1 MINDWV
7 YPLGGL
13 FTVVGGIALFL
24 QMRRASEEQQVV
36 ILEEHTHA
44 DKAALEK
51 SKTDLETRLSTSEEA
66 TQSYKQEAL
75 SLQGKVHHLE
85 KDLAHLQQHLQE
97 REEENSHLR
106 QQAAQFKQSSESLH
120 QQFSQLEVF
129 HEQLKASHQ
138 REIQELQKS
147 KEGLS
152 LRLQQEMSKLADL
165 RSQVL
170 GLEQN
175 QKRQQ
180 QQAIRVQE
188 LEKSQQDWSAEKS
201 ALVAQ
206 SQLQLERVETLERAL
221 EQEQITVKVLNS
233 QIESLQKT
241 IAEWESQYQG
251 AIALTDNLNLQVQTL
266 ETQQGEWQALEGDL
280 RQQLAGLEDLEQQ
293 AKSQGE
299 VLTTQVQTLED
310 QIKTLEASLETDRQG
325 FLQAQAQ
332 WESDRQGFLNAQT
345 QWESDRQ
352 DFLNAQT
359 QWESDRQ
366 SLEMTQKTQESAYQD
381 LKSQFDIL
389 QEQWEALSTDK
400 AGLESQL
407 QAEQF
412 KVADLEQQLTKL
424 QASTVLANEA
434 TVPEKSAQSLETNEV
449 SSVSTESKSPKR
461 SGKKVSKTKALEP
474 HIEPQTLAAEISEG
488 KVEPEAIAVETVET
502 ISLDSSEL
510 PASELSS
517 EVSNETT
524 SIPTTIIETAIDT
537 APSAPEIAA
546 EELPSVTAEMVEIHH
561 DTETT
566 AAEMVHEPALL
577 ADKKF
582 IILGTLSHID
592 RDRAKELIQT
602 AGGTL
607 MSSPSAKTD
616 YALVGK
622 SPGEKL
628 KKVQKLGISQLS
640 ESQFLKLLGI
650 ES

>member
-13 FTVVGGIALFL
+13 FTVVGGIGLFL
-24 QMRRASEEQQVV
+24 QMRRASEEQPVV
-36 ILEEHTHA
+36 ILEEHTDA

-97 REEENSHLR
+97 REDENSHLR

-147 KEGLS
+147 KDVLS

-165 RSQVL
+165 RSQIL

-180 QQAIRVQE
+180 QQAVRVQE
-188 LEKSQQDWSAEKS
+188 LEKSQQDWNTEKL

-206 SQLQLERVETLERAL
+206 GQLQLERVETLEQAL
-221 EQEQITVKVLNS
+221 EQEQNTVKVLHTK
-233 QIESLQKT
+233 IEPLQKT
-241 IAEWESQYQG
+241 IAERESQYQG
-251 AIALTDNLNLQVQTL
+251 AIALTDSLNLQV
-266 ETQQGEWQALEGDL
+266 ETQKGEWQALETDL
-280 RQQLAGLEDLEQQ
+280 RQQLANLEDLEQQ

-299 VLTTQVQTLED
+299 VLTAQIQTLEG
-310 QIKTLEASLETDRQG
+310 QIQTLEESLEKDRQG
-325 FLQAQAQ
+325 FLQAQTQ
-332 WESDRQGFLNAQT
+332 WESDRQGFLQAKA

-352 DFLNAQT
+352 G
-359 QWESDRQ
+359 
-366 SLEMTQKTQESAYQD
+366 LEMVQKNQELAYQS
-381 LKSQFDIL
+381 LKSQFTIL
-389 QEQWEALSTDK
+389 QQQWATLNEEKTQQESELELEQS
-400 AGLESQL
+400 
-407 QAEQF
+407 
-412 KVADLEQQLTKL
+412 KVADLERQLLEL
-424 QASTVLANEA
+424 QVSIILADDDAESEEIQEEEEPSTLPNDELENEPILLAETVTEMETPPVLATEPEIVTEVYSVA
-434 TVPEKSAQSLETNEV
+434 TLETSEPSPETQTATPETVP
-449 SSVSTESKSPKR
+449 
-461 SGKKVSKTKALEP
+461 
-474 HIEPQTLAAEISEG
+474 
-488 KVEPEAIAVETVET
+488 
-502 ISLDSSEL
+502 
-510 PASELSS
+510 
-517 EVSNETT
+517 
-524 SIPTTIIETAIDT
+524 
-537 APSAPEIAA
+537 
-546 EELPSVTAEMVEIHH
+546 
-561 DTETT
+561 TETSET
-566 AAEMVHEPALL
+566 SLVG
-577 ADKKF
+577 KKF
-582 IILGTLSHID
+582 IILGTLNQIN
-592 RDRAKELIQT
+592 RDRAKDLIQT

>member
-13 FTVVGGIALFL
+13 FTVVGGIGLFL
-24 QMRRASEEQQVV
+24 QMRRASEEQPVV
-36 ILEEHTHA
+36 ILEEHTDA

-97 REEENSHLR
+97 REDENSHLR

-188 LEKSQQDWSAEKS
+188 LEKSQQDWNTEKL

-206 SQLQLERVETLERAL
+206 GQLQLERVETLEQAL
-221 EQEQITVKVLNS
+221 EQEQNTVKVLHTK
-233 QIESLQKT
+233 IEPLQKT
-241 IAEWESQYQG
+241 IAERESQYQG
-251 AIALTDNLNLQVQTL
+251 AIALTESLNLQVQTL
-266 ETQQGEWQALEGDL
+266 ETQKGEWQALETDL
-280 RQQLAGLEDLEQQ
+280 RQQLANLEDLEQQ

-299 VLTTQVQTLED
+299 VLTAQVQTLEG
-310 QIKTLEASLETDRQG
+310 QIKTLEASLEKDRQGFLNAQAQWESDRQG

-332 WESDRQGFLNAQT
+332 WESDRQG
-345 QWESDRQ
+345 
-352 DFLNAQT
+352 
-359 QWESDRQ
+359 
-366 SLEMTQKTQESAYQD
+366 LEMVQKNQELAYQS
-381 LKSQFDIL
+381 LKSQFALL
-389 QEQWEALSTDK
+389 QQQYETLNADKTQQEA
-400 AGLESQL
+400 QL
-407 QAEQF
+407 QLEQS
-412 KVADLEQQLTKL
+412 KVADLERQLLEL
-424 QASTVLANEA
+424 QVSIILADDDDESEEIQEEEEPSTLPNNELENEPILLPETVTERETPPVLATEPEIVTEVSPVA
-434 TVPEKSAQSLETNEV
+434 TLETSEPSPETQTATPETVP
-449 SSVSTESKSPKR
+449 
-461 SGKKVSKTKALEP
+461 
-474 HIEPQTLAAEISEG
+474 
-488 KVEPEAIAVETVET
+488 
-502 ISLDSSEL
+502 
-510 PASELSS
+510 
-517 EVSNETT
+517 
-524 SIPTTIIETAIDT
+524 
-537 APSAPEIAA
+537 
-546 EELPSVTAEMVEIHH
+546 
-561 DTETT
+561 TETSET
-566 AAEMVHEPALL
+566 SLVG
-577 ADKKF
+577 KKF
-582 IILGTLSHID
+582 IILGTLNQIN
-592 RDRAKELIQT
+592 RDRAKDLIQT

>member
-13 FTVVGGIALFL
+13 FTVVGGIGLFL
-24 QMRRASEEQQVV
+24 QMRRASEEQPVV
-36 ILEEHTHA
+36 ILEEHTDA

-97 REEENSHLR
+97 REDENSHLR

-188 LEKSQQDWSAEKS
+188 LEKSQQDWNTEKL

-206 SQLQLERVETLERAL
+206 GQLQLERVETLEQAL
-221 EQEQITVKVLNS
+221 EQEQNTVKVLHTK
-233 QIESLQKT
+233 IEPLQKT
-241 IAEWESQYQG
+241 IAERESQYQG
-251 AIALTDNLNLQVQTL
+251 AIALTESLNLQVQTL
-266 ETQQGEWQALEGDL
+266 ESQKGEWQALETDL
-280 RQQLAGLEDLEQQ
+280 RQQLANLKDLEQQ
-293 AKSQGE
+293 AKSHGE
-299 VLTTQVQTLED
+299 VLTAQVQTLEG
-310 QIKTLEASLETDRQG
+310 QIKTLEASLEEDRQG
-325 FLQAQAQ
+325 FLNAQAQ
-332 WESDRQGFLNAQT
+332 WESDRQGFLQAQT

-352 DFLNAQT
+352 G
-359 QWESDRQ
+359 
-366 SLEMTQKTQESAYQD
+366 LEMVQKNHESAYQS
-381 LKSQFDIL
+381 LKSQFAIL
-389 QEQWEALSTDK
+389 QQQWTTLNAEKTQQESELELEQS
-400 AGLESQL
+400 
-407 QAEQF
+407 
-412 KVADLEQQLTKL
+412 KVADLERQLLEL
-424 QASTVLANEA
+424 QVSIILADDDDESEEIQEEESSILPSDALKNEPILLAETVTERETPVASDPVATDSEIVTEVSPVATIENSEYSPETQNA
-434 TVPEKSAQSLETNEV
+434 TPPETVP
-449 SSVSTESKSPKR
+449 
-461 SGKKVSKTKALEP
+461 
-474 HIEPQTLAAEISEG
+474 
-488 KVEPEAIAVETVET
+488 
-502 ISLDSSEL
+502 
-510 PASELSS
+510 
-517 EVSNETT
+517 
-524 SIPTTIIETAIDT
+524 
-537 APSAPEIAA
+537 
-546 EELPSVTAEMVEIHH
+546 
-561 DTETT
+561 TETSL
-566 AAEMVHEPALL
+566 VG
-577 ADKKF
+577 KKF
-582 IILGTLSHID
+582 IVLGTLNQIN
-592 RDRAKELIQT
+592 RDRAKDLIQA

>member
-13 FTVVGGIALFL
+13 FTVVGGIGLFL
-24 QMRRASEEQQVV
+24 QMRRASEEQPVV
-36 ILEEHTHA
+36 ILEEHTDA
-44 DKAALEK
+44 DKTALEQ

-75 SLQGKVHHLE
+75 SWQGKVHHLE

-97 REEENSHLR
+97 REDENSHLR

-188 LEKSQQDWSAEKS
+188 LEKSQQDWSAEKL

-206 SQLQLERVETLERAL
+206 GQLQLERVETLERAL
-221 EQEQITVKVLNS
+221 EQEQNTVKVLNTK
-233 QIESLQKT
+233 IEPLQKM
-241 IAEWESQYQG
+241 IAERESQYQA
-251 AIALTDNLNLQVQTL
+251 AIALTDTLNLQVQTM
-266 ETQQGEWQALEGDL
+266 ETQKGEWQVLETDL
-280 RQQLAGLEDLEQQ
+280 RQQLANLEDLEQQ

-299 VLTTQVQTLED
+299 VLTAQVQTLEG
-310 QIKTLEASLETDRQG
+310 QIKTLEASLEEDRQG
-325 FLQAQAQ
+325 FLNAQAQ
-332 WESDRQGFLNAQT
+332 WESDRQGFLQAQT

-352 DFLNAQT
+352 G
-359 QWESDRQ
+359 
-366 SLEMTQKTQESAYQD
+366 LEMVQKNQELAYQS
-381 LKSQFDIL
+381 LKSQFALL
-389 QEQWEALSTDK
+389 QQQYETLNADKTQQEAQLELEQS
-400 AGLESQL
+400 
-407 QAEQF
+407 
-412 KVADLEQQLTKL
+412 KVADLERQLLEL
-424 QASTVLANEA
+424 QVSIILADDDDESEEIQEEEEPSTLPNNELENEPILLPETVTERETPPVLATEHEIVTEVYSVA
-434 TVPEKSAQSLETNEV
+434 TLETSEPSPETQTATPETVP
-449 SSVSTESKSPKR
+449 
-461 SGKKVSKTKALEP
+461 
-474 HIEPQTLAAEISEG
+474 
-488 KVEPEAIAVETVET
+488 
-502 ISLDSSEL
+502 
-510 PASELSS
+510 
-517 EVSNETT
+517 
-524 SIPTTIIETAIDT
+524 
-537 APSAPEIAA
+537 
-546 EELPSVTAEMVEIHH
+546 
-561 DTETT
+561 TETS
-566 AAEMVHEPALL
+566 LIG
-577 ADKKF
+577 KKF
-582 IILGTLSHID
+582 IILGTLNQIN
-592 RDRAKELIQT
+592 RDRAKDLIQT

-607 MSSPSAKTD
+607 MSSPSTKTD

>member
-13 FTVVGGIALFL
+13 FTVVGGIGLFL
-24 QMRRASEEQQVV
+24 QMRRASEEQPVV
-36 ILEEHTHA
+36 ILEEHTDA

-97 REEENSHLR
+97 REDENSHLR

-147 KEGLS
+147 KDVLS

-165 RSQVL
+165 RSQIL

-180 QQAIRVQE
+180 QQAVRVQE
-188 LEKSQQDWSAEKS
+188 LEKSQQDWNTEKL

-206 SQLQLERVETLERAL
+206 GQLQLERVETLEQAL
-221 EQEQITVKVLNS
+221 EQEQNTVKVLHTK
-233 QIESLQKT
+233 IEPLQKT
-241 IAEWESQYQG
+241 IAERESQYQG
-251 AIALTDNLNLQVQTL
+251 AIALTESLNLQVQTL
-266 ETQQGEWQALEGDL
+266 ESQKGEWQALETDL
-280 RQQLAGLEDLEQQ
+280 RQQLANLKDLEQQ
-293 AKSQGE
+293 AKSHGE
-299 VLTTQVQTLED
+299 VLTAQVQTLEG
-310 QIKTLEASLETDRQG
+310 QIKTLEASLEKDRQG
-325 FLQAQAQ
+325 FLNAQAQ
-332 WESDRQGFLNAQT
+332 WESDRQGFLQAQT

-352 DFLNAQT
+352 G
-359 QWESDRQ
+359 
-366 SLEMTQKTQESAYQD
+366 LEMVQKNQELAYQS
-381 LKSQFDIL
+381 LKSQFALL
-389 QEQWEALSTDK
+389 QQQYETLNADKTQQEA
-400 AGLESQL
+400 QL
-407 QAEQF
+407 QLEQS
-412 KVADLEQQLTKL
+412 KVADLERQLLEL
-424 QASTVLANEA
+424 QVSIILADDDDESEEIQEEEEPSTLPNNELENEPILLPETVTERETPPVLATEPEIVTEVSPVA
-434 TVPEKSAQSLETNEV
+434 TLETSEP
-449 SSVSTESKSPKR
+449 SPE
-461 SGKKVSKTKALEP
+461 T
-474 HIEPQTLAAEISEG
+474 QTAT
-488 KVEPEAIAVETVET
+488 PETVT
-502 ISLDSSEL
+502 
-510 PASELSS
+510 
-517 EVSNETT
+517 
-524 SIPTTIIETAIDT
+524 
-537 APSAPEIAA
+537 
-546 EELPSVTAEMVEIHH
+546 
-561 DTETT
+561 TETSET
-566 AAEMVHEPALL
+566 SLVG
-577 ADKKF
+577 KKF
-582 IILGTLSHID
+582 IILGTLNQIN
-592 RDRAKELIQT
+592 RDRAKDLIQT

>member
-1 MINDWV
+1 
-7 YPLGGL
+7 
-13 FTVVGGIALFL
+13 
-24 QMRRASEEQQVV
+24 
-36 ILEEHTHA
+36 
-44 DKAALEK
+44 
-51 SKTDLETRLSTSEEA
+51 
-66 TQSYKQEAL
+66 L

-97 REEENSHLR
+97 REDENSHLR

-188 LEKSQQDWSAEKS
+188 LEKSQQDWNTEKL

-206 SQLQLERVETLERAL
+206 GQLQLERVETLEQAL
-221 EQEQITVKVLNS
+221 EQEQNTVKVLHTK
-233 QIESLQKT
+233 IEPLQKT
-241 IAEWESQYQG
+241 IAERESQYQA
-251 AIALTDNLNLQVQTL
+251 AIALTESLNLQVQTL
-266 ETQQGEWQALEGDL
+266 ESQKGEWQALETDL
-280 RQQLAGLEDLEQQ
+280 RQQLANLEDLEQQ

-299 VLTTQVQTLED
+299 VLTAQIQTLEG
-310 QIKTLEASLETDRQG
+310 QIQTLEESLEKDRQGFLQAQTQWESDRQG

-332 WESDRQGFLNAQT
+332 WESDRQG
-345 QWESDRQ
+345 
-352 DFLNAQT
+352 
-359 QWESDRQ
+359 
-366 SLEMTQKTQESAYQD
+366 LEMVQKNHESAYQS
-381 LKSQFDIL
+381 LKSQFAIL
-389 QEQWEALSTDK
+389 QQQWTTLNAEKTQQESELELEQS
-400 AGLESQL
+400 
-407 QAEQF
+407 
-412 KVADLEQQLTKL
+412 KVADLERQLLEL
-424 QASTVLANEA
+424 QVSIILADDDDESEEIQEEESSILPSDALKNEPILLAETVTERETPVASDPVATDSEIVTEVSPVATIENSEHSPETQNA
-434 TVPEKSAQSLETNEV
+434 TPPETVP
-449 SSVSTESKSPKR
+449 
-461 SGKKVSKTKALEP
+461 
-474 HIEPQTLAAEISEG
+474 
-488 KVEPEAIAVETVET
+488 
-502 ISLDSSEL
+502 
-510 PASELSS
+510 
-517 EVSNETT
+517 
-524 SIPTTIIETAIDT
+524 
-537 APSAPEIAA
+537 
-546 EELPSVTAEMVEIHH
+546 
-561 DTETT
+561 TETSL
-566 AAEMVHEPALL
+566 VG
-577 ADKKF
+577 KKF
-582 IILGTLSHID
+582 IVLGTLNQIN
-592 RDRAKELIQT
+592 RDRAKDLIQA

>member
-13 FTVVGGIALFL
+13 FTVVGGIGLFL
-24 QMRRASEEQQVV
+24 QMRRASEEQPVV
-36 ILEEHTHA
+36 ILEEHTDA

-97 REEENSHLR
+97 REDENSHLR

-165 RSQVL
+165 RSQIL

-180 QQAIRVQE
+180 QQAVRVQE
-188 LEKSQQDWSAEKS
+188 LEKSQQDWNTEKL

-206 SQLQLERVETLERAL
+206 GQLQLERVETLEQAL
-221 EQEQITVKVLNS
+221 EQEQNTVKVLHTK
-233 QIESLQKT
+233 IEPLQKT
-241 IAEWESQYQG
+241 IAERESQYQG
-251 AIALTDNLNLQVQTL
+251 AIALTESLNLQVQTL
-266 ETQQGEWQALEGDL
+266 ETQKGEWQALETDL
-280 RQQLAGLEDLEQQ
+280 RQQLANLENLEQQ

-299 VLTTQVQTLED
+299 VLTAQIQTLEG
-310 QIKTLEASLETDRQG
+310 QIQTLEESLEK
-325 FLQAQAQ
+325 
-332 WESDRQGFLNAQT
+332 DRQGFLNAQT

-352 DFLNAQT
+352 G
-359 QWESDRQ
+359 
-366 SLEMTQKTQESAYQD
+366 LEMVQKNQELAYQS
-381 LKSQFDIL
+381 LKSQFALL
-389 QEQWEALSTDK
+389 QQQYETLNADKTQQEA
-400 AGLESQL
+400 QL
-407 QAEQF
+407 QLEQS
-412 KVADLEQQLTKL
+412 KVADLERQLLEL
-424 QASTVLANEA
+424 QVSIILADDDDESEEIQEEEEPSTLPNNELENEPILLAETVTERETPADTVPAA
-434 TVPEKSAQSLETNEV
+434 TVPDIVTEVSPVATLETSEH
-449 SSVSTESKSPKR
+449 SPE
-461 SGKKVSKTKALEP
+461 T
-474 HIEPQTLAAEISEG
+474 QTAT
-488 KVEPEAIAVETVET
+488 PETVT
-502 ISLDSSEL
+502 
-510 PASELSS
+510 
-517 EVSNETT
+517 
-524 SIPTTIIETAIDT
+524 
-537 APSAPEIAA
+537 
-546 EELPSVTAEMVEIHH
+546 
-561 DTETT
+561 TETSET
-566 AAEMVHEPALL
+566 SLVG
-577 ADKKF
+577 KKF
-582 IILGTLSHID
+582 IILGTLNQIN
-592 RDRAKELIQT
+592 RDRAKDLIQT

>member
-13 FTVVGGIALFL
+13 FTVVGGIGLFL
-24 QMRRASEEQQVV
+24 QMRRASEEQPVV
-36 ILEEHTHA
+36 ILEEHTDA

-85 KDLAHLQQHLQE
+85 KDLAHFQKRLQE
-97 REEENSHLR
+97 REDENSHLR

-147 KEGLS
+147 KDVLS

-165 RSQVL
+165 RSQIL

-180 QQAIRVQE
+180 QQAVRVQE

-201 ALVAQ
+201 TLMAEG
-206 SQLQLERVETLERAL
+206 QLQLKQVETLERAL
-221 EQEQITVKVLNS
+221 EQEQNAVKVLHTK
-233 QIESLQKT
+233 IEPLQKT
-241 IAEWESQYQG
+241 IAERESQYQG
-251 AIALTDNLNLQVQTL
+251 AIALTDSLNLQVQTL
-266 ETQQGEWQALEGDL
+266 ETQKGEWQALETDL
-280 RQQLAGLEDLEQQ
+280 RQQLANLENLEQQ
-293 AKSQGE
+293 AKSQVE
-299 VLTTQVQTLED
+299 VLTAQVQTLEG
-310 QIKTLEASLETDRQG
+310 QIKTLEASLEKDRQG
-325 FLQAQAQ
+325 FLNAQAQ
-332 WESDRQGFLNAQT
+332 WESDRQGFLQAQT

-352 DFLNAQT
+352 G
-359 QWESDRQ
+359 
-366 SLEMTQKTQESAYQD
+366 LEMVQKNHESAYQS
-381 LKSQFDIL
+381 LKSQFAIL
-389 QEQWEALSTDK
+389 QQQWTTLNAEKTQQESELELEQS
-400 AGLESQL
+400 
-407 QAEQF
+407 
-412 KVADLEQQLTKL
+412 KVADLERQLLEL
-424 QASTVLANEA
+424 QVSIILADDDDESEEIQEEESSILPSDALKNEPILLAETVTERETPVASDPVA
-434 TVPEKSAQSLETNEV
+434 TDSEIVTEVSPVATLETSE
-449 SSVSTESKSPKR
+449 
-461 SGKKVSKTKALEP
+461 
-474 HIEPQTLAAEISEG
+474 HIPETQTA
-488 KVEPEAIAVETVET
+488 T
-502 ISLDSSEL
+502 
-510 PASELSS
+510 
-517 EVSNETT
+517 
-524 SIPTTIIETAIDT
+524 
-537 APSAPEIAA
+537 PEIV
-546 EELPSVTAEMVEIHH
+546 P
-561 DTETT
+561 TETSET
-566 AAEMVHEPALL
+566 SLIG
-577 ADKKF
+577 KKF
-582 IILGTLSHID
+582 IILGTLNQIN
-592 RDRAKELIQT
+592 RDRAKDLIQT

>member
-13 FTVVGGIALFL
+13 FTVVGGIGLFL
-24 QMRRASEEQQVV
+24 QMRRASEEQPVV
-36 ILEEHTHA
+36 ILEEHTDA

-97 REEENSHLR
+97 REDENSHLR

-165 RSQVL
+165 RSQIL

-180 QQAIRVQE
+180 QQAVRVQE
-188 LEKSQQDWSAEKS
+188 LEKSQQDWNTEKL

-206 SQLQLERVETLERAL
+206 GQLQLERVETLEQAL
-221 EQEQITVKVLNS
+221 EQEQNTVKVLHTK
-233 QIESLQKT
+233 IEPLQKT
-241 IAEWESQYQG
+241 IAERESQYRA
-251 AIALTDNLNLQVQTL
+251 AIALTDSLNLQVQTL
-266 ETQQGEWQALEGDL
+266 ETQKGEWQALETDL
-280 RQQLAGLEDLEQQ
+280 RQQLANLENLEQQ

-299 VLTTQVQTLED
+299 VLTAQLQTLEG
-310 QIKTLEASLETDRQG
+310 QIKTLEESLEK
-325 FLQAQAQ
+325 
-332 WESDRQGFLNAQT
+332 DRQGFLNAQT

-352 DFLNAQT
+352 G
-359 QWESDRQ
+359 
-366 SLEMTQKTQESAYQD
+366 LEMVQKNQELAYQS
-381 LKSQFDIL
+381 LKSQFALL
-389 QEQWEALSTDK
+389 QQQYETLNADK
-400 AGLESQL
+400 TQQESQL
-407 QAEQF
+407 QLEQS
-412 KVADLEQQLTKL
+412 KVADLERQLIEL
-424 QASTVLANEA
+424 QVSIILADDDDESEEIQEEEEPSTLPNDELENEPILLAETVTEMETPADTVPAA
-434 TVPEKSAQSLETNEV
+434 TVPDIVTEVSPVATLETSEH
-449 SSVSTESKSPKR
+449 SPE
-461 SGKKVSKTKALEP
+461 T
-474 HIEPQTLAAEISEG
+474 QTA
-488 KVEPEAIAVETVET
+488 T
-502 ISLDSSEL
+502 
-510 PASELSS
+510 
-517 EVSNETT
+517 
-524 SIPTTIIETAIDT
+524 
-537 APSAPEIAA
+537 PEIV
-546 EELPSVTAEMVEIHH
+546 P
-561 DTETT
+561 TETFET
-566 AAEMVHEPALL
+566 SLVG
-577 ADKKF
+577 KKF
-582 IILGTLSHID
+582 IILGTLNQIN
-592 RDRAKELIQT
+592 RDRAKDLIQT

>member
-13 FTVVGGIALFL
+13 FTVVGGIGLFL
-24 QMRRASEEQQVV
+24 QMRRASEEQPVV
-36 ILEEHTHA
+36 ILEEHTDA

-97 REEENSHLR
+97 REDENSHLR

-188 LEKSQQDWSAEKS
+188 LEKSQQDWNTEKL

-206 SQLQLERVETLERAL
+206 GQLQLERVETLEQAL
-221 EQEQITVKVLNS
+221 EQEQNTVKVLHTK
-233 QIESLQKT
+233 IEPLQKT
-241 IAEWESQYQG
+241 IAERESQYQG
-251 AIALTDNLNLQVQTL
+251 AIALTDSLNLQVQTL
-266 ETQQGEWQALEGDL
+266 ETQKGEWQALETDL
-280 RQQLAGLEDLEQQ
+280 RQQLANLENLEQQ

-299 VLTTQVQTLED
+299 VLTAQIQTLEG
-310 QIKTLEASLETDRQG
+310 QIQTLEESLEK
-325 FLQAQAQ
+325 
-332 WESDRQGFLNAQT
+332 DRQGFLNAQT

-352 DFLNAQT
+352 G
-359 QWESDRQ
+359 
-366 SLEMTQKTQESAYQD
+366 LEMVQKNQELAYQS
-381 LKSQFDIL
+381 LKSQFALL
-389 QEQWEALSTDK
+389 QQQYETLNADKTQQEA
-400 AGLESQL
+400 QL
-407 QAEQF
+407 QLEQS
-412 KVADLEQQLTKL
+412 KVADLERQLLEL
-424 QASTVLANEA
+424 QVSIILADDDDESEEIQEEEEPSTLPNNELENEPILLAETVTERETPADTVPAA
-434 TVPEKSAQSLETNEV
+434 TVPDIVTEVSPVATLETSEP
-449 SSVSTESKSPKR
+449 SPE
-461 SGKKVSKTKALEP
+461 T
-474 HIEPQTLAAEISEG
+474 QTAT
-488 KVEPEAIAVETVET
+488 PETVT
-502 ISLDSSEL
+502 
-510 PASELSS
+510 
-517 EVSNETT
+517 
-524 SIPTTIIETAIDT
+524 
-537 APSAPEIAA
+537 
-546 EELPSVTAEMVEIHH
+546 
-561 DTETT
+561 TETSET
-566 AAEMVHEPALL
+566 SLVG
-577 ADKKF
+577 KKF
-582 IILGTLSHID
+582 IILGTLNQIN
-592 RDRAKELIQT
+592 RDRAKDLIQT

-607 MSSPSAKTD
+607 SSSPNAKTD

>member
-13 FTVVGGIALFL
+13 FTVVGGIGLFL
-24 QMRRASEEQQVV
+24 QMRRASEEQPVV
-36 ILEEHTHA
+36 ILEEHTDA

-85 KDLAHLQQHLQE
+85 KDLAHFQKRLQE
-97 REEENSHLR
+97 REDENSHLR

-147 KEGLS
+147 KDVLS

-165 RSQVL
+165 RSQIL

-180 QQAIRVQE
+180 QQAVRVQE

-201 ALVAQ
+201 TLMAEG
-206 SQLQLERVETLERAL
+206 QLQLKQVETLERAL
-221 EQEQITVKVLNS
+221 EQEQNAVKVLHTK
-233 QIESLQKT
+233 IEPLQKT
-241 IAEWESQYQG
+241 IAERESQYQA
-251 AIALTDNLNLQVQTL
+251 AIALTESLNLQVQTM
-266 ETQQGEWQALEGDL
+266 ETQKGEWQPLEVDL
-280 RQQLAGLEDLEQQ
+280 RQQLANLEDLEQQ

-299 VLTTQVQTLED
+299 VLTAQVQTLEG
-310 QIKTLEASLETDRQG
+310 QIQTLEESLEKDRQG

-332 WESDRQGFLNAQT
+332 WESDRQGFLNAQA

-352 DFLNAQT
+352 GFLQAQA

-366 SLEMTQKTQESAYQD
+366 GLEMVQKNQELAYQS
-381 LKSQFDIL
+381 LKSQFALL
-389 QEQWEALSTDK
+389 QQQWATLNEEKTQQESELELEQS
-400 AGLESQL
+400 
-407 QAEQF
+407 
-412 KVADLEQQLTKL
+412 KVADLERQLLEL
-424 QASTVLANEA
+424 QVSIILADDDDESEEIQEEEEPSTLPNDELENEPILLAETVTERETPVA
-434 TVPEKSAQSLETNEV
+434 TDSVATDSEIVTEVSPVATLETSEPSPETQTATPPETVP
-449 SSVSTESKSPKR
+449 
-461 SGKKVSKTKALEP
+461 
-474 HIEPQTLAAEISEG
+474 
-488 KVEPEAIAVETVET
+488 
-502 ISLDSSEL
+502 
-510 PASELSS
+510 
-517 EVSNETT
+517 
-524 SIPTTIIETAIDT
+524 
-537 APSAPEIAA
+537 
-546 EELPSVTAEMVEIHH
+546 
-561 DTETT
+561 TETS
-566 AAEMVHEPALL
+566 LIG
-577 ADKKF
+577 KKF
-582 IILGTLSHID
+582 IILGTLNQIN
-592 RDRAKELIQT
+592 RDRAKDLIQT

>member
-13 FTVVGGIALFL
+13 FTVVGGIGLFL
-24 QMRRASEEQQVV
+24 QMRRASEEQPVV
-36 ILEEHTHA
+36 ILEEHTDA

-97 REEENSHLR
+97 REDENSHLR

-147 KEGLS
+147 KDVLS

-165 RSQVL
+165 RSQIL

-180 QQAIRVQE
+180 QQAVRVQE
-188 LEKSQQDWSAEKS
+188 LEKSQQDWNTEKL

-206 SQLQLERVETLERAL
+206 GQLQLERVETLEQAL
-221 EQEQITVKVLNS
+221 EQEQNTVKVLHTK
-233 QIESLQKT
+233 IEPLQKT
-241 IAEWESQYQG
+241 IAERESQYQG
-251 AIALTDNLNLQVQTL
+251 AIALTESLNLQVQTL
-266 ETQQGEWQALEGDL
+266 ESQKGEWQALETDL
-280 RQQLAGLEDLEQQ
+280 RQQLANLKDLEQQ
-293 AKSQGE
+293 AKSHGE
-299 VLTTQVQTLED
+299 VLTAQVQTLEG
-310 QIKTLEASLETDRQG
+310 QIKTLEASLEKDRQGFLNAQAQWESDRQG

-332 WESDRQGFLNAQT
+332 WESDRQG
-345 QWESDRQ
+345 
-352 DFLNAQT
+352 
-359 QWESDRQ
+359 
-366 SLEMTQKTQESAYQD
+366 LEMVQKNQELAYQS
-381 LKSQFDIL
+381 LKSQFALL
-389 QEQWEALSTDK
+389 QQQYETLNADKTQQEA
-400 AGLESQL
+400 QL
-407 QAEQF
+407 QLEQS
-412 KVADLEQQLTKL
+412 KVADLERQLLEL
-424 QASTVLANEA
+424 QVSIILADDDDESEEIQEEEEPSTLPNNELENEPILLPETVTERETPPVLATEPEIVTEVSPVA
-434 TVPEKSAQSLETNEV
+434 TLETSEP
-449 SSVSTESKSPKR
+449 SPE
-461 SGKKVSKTKALEP
+461 T
-474 HIEPQTLAAEISEG
+474 QTAT
-488 KVEPEAIAVETVET
+488 PETVT
-502 ISLDSSEL
+502 
-510 PASELSS
+510 
-517 EVSNETT
+517 
-524 SIPTTIIETAIDT
+524 
-537 APSAPEIAA
+537 
-546 EELPSVTAEMVEIHH
+546 
-561 DTETT
+561 TETSET
-566 AAEMVHEPALL
+566 SLVG
-577 ADKKF
+577 KKF
-582 IILGTLSHID
+582 IILGTLNQIN
-592 RDRAKELIQT
+592 RDRAKDLIQT

>member
-13 FTVVGGIALFL
+13 FTVVGGIGLFL
-24 QMRRASEEQQVV
+24 QMRRASEEQPVV
-36 ILEEHTHA
+36 ILEEHTDA

-97 REEENSHLR
+97 REDENSHLR

-147 KEGLS
+147 KDVLS

-165 RSQVL
+165 RSQIL

-180 QQAIRVQE
+180 QQAVRVQE
-188 LEKSQQDWSAEKS
+188 LEKSQQDWNTEKL

-206 SQLQLERVETLERAL
+206 GQLQLERVETLEQAL
-221 EQEQITVKVLNS
+221 EQEQNTVKVLHTK
-233 QIESLQKT
+233 IEPLQKT
-241 IAEWESQYQG
+241 IAERESQYQG
-251 AIALTDNLNLQVQTL
+251 AIALTDSLNLQV
-266 ETQQGEWQALEGDL
+266 ETQKGEWQALETDL
-280 RQQLAGLEDLEQQ
+280 RQQLANLEDLEQQ

-299 VLTTQVQTLED
+299 VLTAQIQTLEG
-310 QIKTLEASLETDRQG
+310 QIQTLEESLEKDRQG
-325 FLQAQAQ
+325 FLQAQTQ
-332 WESDRQGFLNAQT
+332 WESDRQGFLQAKA

-352 DFLNAQT
+352 G
-359 QWESDRQ
+359 
-366 SLEMTQKTQESAYQD
+366 LEMVQKNQELAYQS
-381 LKSQFDIL
+381 LKSQFTIL
-389 QEQWEALSTDK
+389 QQQWATLNEEKTQQESELELEQS
-400 AGLESQL
+400 
-407 QAEQF
+407 
-412 KVADLEQQLTKL
+412 KVADLERQLLEL
-424 QASTVLANEA
+424 QVSIILADDDAESEEIQEEEEPSTLPNDELENEPILLAETVTEMETPPVLATEPEIVTEVYSVA
-434 TVPEKSAQSLETNEV
+434 TLETSEPSPETQTATPETVP
-449 SSVSTESKSPKR
+449 
-461 SGKKVSKTKALEP
+461 
-474 HIEPQTLAAEISEG
+474 
-488 KVEPEAIAVETVET
+488 
-502 ISLDSSEL
+502 
-510 PASELSS
+510 
-517 EVSNETT
+517 
-524 SIPTTIIETAIDT
+524 
-537 APSAPEIAA
+537 
-546 EELPSVTAEMVEIHH
+546 
-561 DTETT
+561 TETSET
-566 AAEMVHEPALL
+566 SLVG
-577 ADKKF
+577 KKF
-582 IILGTLSHID
+582 IILGTLNQIN
-592 RDRAKELIQT
+592 RDRAKDLIHT

>member
-13 FTVVGGIALFL
+13 FTVVGGIGLFL
-24 QMRRASEEQQVV
+24 QMRRASEEQPVV
-36 ILEEHTHA
+36 ILEEHTDA

-97 REEENSHLR
+97 REDENSHLR

-147 KEGLS
+147 KDVLS

-165 RSQVL
+165 RSQIL

-180 QQAIRVQE
+180 QQAVRVQE
-188 LEKSQQDWSAEKS
+188 LEKSQQDWNTEKL

-206 SQLQLERVETLERAL
+206 GQLQLERVETLEQAL
-221 EQEQITVKVLNS
+221 EQEQNTVKVLHTK
-233 QIESLQKT
+233 IEPLQKT
-241 IAEWESQYQG
+241 IAERESQYQG
-251 AIALTDNLNLQVQTL
+251 AIALTESLNLQVQTL
-266 ETQQGEWQALEGDL
+266 ETQKGEWQALETDL
-280 RQQLAGLEDLEQQ
+280 RQQLANLENLEQQ

-299 VLTTQVQTLED
+299 VLTAQIQTLEG
-310 QIKTLEASLETDRQG
+310 QIQTLEESLEK
-325 FLQAQAQ
+325 
-332 WESDRQGFLNAQT
+332 DRQGFLNAQT

-352 DFLNAQT
+352 G
-359 QWESDRQ
+359 
-366 SLEMTQKTQESAYQD
+366 LEMVQKNQELAYQS
-381 LKSQFDIL
+381 LKSQFALL
-389 QEQWEALSTDK
+389 QQQYETLNADKTQQEA
-400 AGLESQL
+400 QL
-407 QAEQF
+407 QLEQS
-412 KVADLEQQLTKL
+412 KVADLERQLLEL
-424 QASTVLANEA
+424 QVSIILADDDDESEEIQEEEEPSTLPNNELENEPILLAETVTERETPADTVPAA
-434 TVPEKSAQSLETNEV
+434 TVPDIVTEVSPVATLETSEH
-449 SSVSTESKSPKR
+449 SPE
-461 SGKKVSKTKALEP
+461 T
-474 HIEPQTLAAEISEG
+474 QTAT
-488 KVEPEAIAVETVET
+488 PETVT
-502 ISLDSSEL
+502 
-510 PASELSS
+510 
-517 EVSNETT
+517 
-524 SIPTTIIETAIDT
+524 
-537 APSAPEIAA
+537 
-546 EELPSVTAEMVEIHH
+546 
-561 DTETT
+561 TETSET
-566 AAEMVHEPALL
+566 SLVG
-577 ADKKF
+577 KKF
-582 IILGTLSHID
+582 IILGTLNQIN
-592 RDRAKELIQT
+592 RDRAKDLIQT

>member
-13 FTVVGGIALFL
+13 FTVVGGIGLFL
-24 QMRRASEEQQVV
+24 QMRRASEEQPVV
-36 ILEEHTHA
+36 ILEEHTDA
-44 DKAALEK
+44 DKTALEK

-97 REEENSHLR
+97 REDENSHLR

-165 RSQVL
+165 RSQIL

-180 QQAIRVQE
+180 QQAVRVQE

-201 ALVAQ
+201 TLMAEG
-206 SQLQLERVETLERAL
+206 QLQLKQVETLERAL
-221 EQEQITVKVLNS
+221 EQEQNAVKVLHTK
-233 QIESLQKT
+233 IEPLQKT
-241 IAEWESQYQG
+241 IAERESQYRA
-251 AIALTDNLNLQVQTL
+251 AIALTESLNLQVQTL
-266 ETQQGEWQALEGDL
+266 ETQKGEWQVLETDL
-280 RQQLAGLEDLEQQ
+280 RQQLANLEDLEQQ

-299 VLTTQVQTLED
+299 VLTAQVQTLEG
-310 QIKTLEASLETDRQG
+310 QIQTLEESLEKDRQGLLQAQTQWENDRQG
-325 FLQAQAQ
+325 FLQ
-332 WESDRQGFLNAQT
+332 AQT

-352 DFLNAQT
+352 G
-359 QWESDRQ
+359 
-366 SLEMTQKTQESAYQD
+366 LERVQKNQESAYQS
-381 LKSQFDIL
+381 LKSQFALL
-389 QEQWEALSTDK
+389 QQQCETLNADK
-400 AGLESQL
+400 TQQESQL
-407 QAEQF
+407 QLEQS
-412 KVADLEQQLTKL
+412 KVAELERQLLELRVSIILADDDGESEEIYEEEKPSELPSGELKNEPILLSETV
-424 QASTVLANEA
+424 TEMETPPVLATE
-434 TVPEKSAQSLETNEV
+434 PEIVTEV
-449 SSVSTESKSPKR
+449 SSLATLETPEHSPENA
-461 SGKKVSKTKALEP
+461 TP
-474 HIEPQTLAAEISEG
+474 
-488 KVEPEAIAVETVET
+488 ETVPTATSET
-502 ISLDSSEL
+502 SETSL
-510 PASELSS
+510 
-517 EVSNETT
+517 VG
-524 SIPTTIIETAIDT
+524 
-537 APSAPEIAA
+537 
-546 EELPSVTAEMVEIHH
+546 
-561 DTETT
+561 
-566 AAEMVHEPALL
+566 
-577 ADKKF
+577 KKF
-582 IILGTLSHID
+582 IILGTLNQIN
-592 RDRAKELIQT
+592 RDRAKDLIHT

-607 MSSPSAKTD
+607 ISSPSAKTD

>member
-13 FTVVGGIALFL
+13 FTVVGGIGLFL
-24 QMRRASEEQQVV
+24 QMRRASEEQPVV
-36 ILEEHTHA
+36 ILEEHTDA

-97 REEENSHLR
+97 REDENSHLR

-165 RSQVL
+165 RSQIL

-180 QQAIRVQE
+180 QQAVRVQE
-188 LEKSQQDWSAEKS
+188 LEKSQQDWNTEKL

-206 SQLQLERVETLERAL
+206 GQLQLERVETLEQAL
-221 EQEQITVKVLNS
+221 EQEQNTVKVLHTK
-233 QIESLQKT
+233 IEPLQKT
-241 IAEWESQYQG
+241 IAERESQYQA
-251 AIALTDNLNLQVQTL
+251 AIALTESLNLQVQTM
-266 ETQQGEWQALEGDL
+266 ETQQGEWQALETDL
-280 RQQLAGLEDLEQQ
+280 RQQLANLEALEQQ
-293 AKSQGE
+293 AKSQRE
-299 VLTTQVQTLED
+299 DLTAQVQTLEG
-310 QIKTLEASLETDRQG
+310 QIKTLEESLEKDRQG
-325 FLQAQAQ
+325 FLNAQAQ
-332 WESDRQGFLNAQT
+332 WESDRQG
-345 QWESDRQ
+345 
-352 DFLNAQT
+352 
-359 QWESDRQ
+359 
-366 SLEMTQKTQESAYQD
+366 LEMVQKNHELAYQA
-381 LKSQFDIL
+381 LKSQFAIL
-389 QEQWEALSTDK
+389 QQQWATLNEEKTQQESE
-400 AGLESQL
+400 LELERS
-407 QAEQF
+407 
-412 KVADLEQQLTKL
+412 KVADLERQLLEL
-424 QASTVLANEA
+424 QVSIILADDDDESEEIHEEEEPSTLPNDELENEPILPAETVTERETPAATDAANDPVA
-434 TVPEKSAQSLETNEV
+434 TDPEIVTEVSPLVTLETSEH
-449 SSVSTESKSPKR
+449 SPE
-461 SGKKVSKTKALEP
+461 T
-474 HIEPQTLAAEISEG
+474 QTA
-488 KVEPEAIAVETVET
+488 T
-502 ISLDSSEL
+502 
-510 PASELSS
+510 
-517 EVSNETT
+517 
-524 SIPTTIIETAIDT
+524 
-537 APSAPEIAA
+537 PEIV
-546 EELPSVTAEMVEIHH
+546 P
-561 DTETT
+561 TETSET
-566 AAEMVHEPALL
+566 SLIG
-577 ADKKF
+577 KKF
-582 IILGTLSHID
+582 IILGTLNQIN
-592 RDRAKELIQT
+592 RDRAKDLIQT

>member
-13 FTVVGGIALFL
+13 FTVVGGIGLFL
-24 QMRRASEEQQVV
+24 QMRRASEEQPVV
-36 ILEEHTHA
+36 ILEEHTDA

-97 REEENSHLR
+97 REDENSHLR

-188 LEKSQQDWSAEKS
+188 LEKSQQDWNTEKL

-206 SQLQLERVETLERAL
+206 GQLQLERVETLEQAL
-221 EQEQITVKVLNS
+221 EQEQNTVKVLHTK
-233 QIESLQKT
+233 IEPLQKT
-241 IAEWESQYQG
+241 IAERESQYQG
-251 AIALTDNLNLQVQTL
+251 AIALTESLNLQVQTL
-266 ETQQGEWQALEGDL
+266 ETQKGEWQALETDL
-280 RQQLAGLEDLEQQ
+280 RQQLANLENLEQQ

-299 VLTTQVQTLED
+299 VLTAQIQTLEG
-310 QIKTLEASLETDRQG
+310 QIQTLEESLEK
-325 FLQAQAQ
+325 
-332 WESDRQGFLNAQT
+332 DRQGFLNAQT

-352 DFLNAQT
+352 G
-359 QWESDRQ
+359 
-366 SLEMTQKTQESAYQD
+366 LEMVQKNQELAYQS
-381 LKSQFDIL
+381 LKSQFALL
-389 QEQWEALSTDK
+389 QQQYETLNADKTQQEA
-400 AGLESQL
+400 QL
-407 QAEQF
+407 QLEQS
-412 KVADLEQQLTKL
+412 KVADLERQLLEL
-424 QASTVLANEA
+424 QVSIILADDDDESEEIQEEEEPSTLPNNELENEPILLPETVTERETPPVLATEPEIVTEVSPVA
-434 TVPEKSAQSLETNEV
+434 TLETSEPSPETQTATPETVP
-449 SSVSTESKSPKR
+449 
-461 SGKKVSKTKALEP
+461 
-474 HIEPQTLAAEISEG
+474 
-488 KVEPEAIAVETVET
+488 
-502 ISLDSSEL
+502 
-510 PASELSS
+510 
-517 EVSNETT
+517 
-524 SIPTTIIETAIDT
+524 
-537 APSAPEIAA
+537 
-546 EELPSVTAEMVEIHH
+546 
-561 DTETT
+561 TETSET
-566 AAEMVHEPALL
+566 SLVG
-577 ADKKF
+577 KKF
-582 IILGTLSHID
+582 IILGTLNQIN
-592 RDRAKELIQT
+592 RDRAKDLIQA

>member
-44 DKAALEK
+44 DKADKAALEK

-75 SLQGKVHHLE
+75 SLHGKVHHLE

-106 QQAAQFKQSSESLH
+106 QQAAQFKQASESLH

-175 QKRQQ
+175 QERQQ

-221 EQEQITVKVLNS
+221 EQEQTTVKVLNS

-266 ETQQGEWQALEGDL
+266 ETEKGEWQALEGDL
-280 RQQLAGLEDLEQQ
+280 RQQLANLESLEQQ

-299 VLTTQVQTLED
+299 VLTAQVQTLEG

-325 FLQAQAQ
+325 FLQAQTQ
-332 WESDRQGFLNAQT
+332 WESDRQGFLNAQ
-345 QWESDRQ
+345 
-352 DFLNAQT
+352 A

-400 AGLESQL
+400 VGLESQL

-424 QASTVLANEA
+424 QASTVLTNEA
-434 TVPEKSAQSLETNEV
+434 TVPEKSAQPLETNEV

-510 PASELSS
+510 PASKLSS

-524 SIPTTIIETAIDT
+524 SIPTAIIETAIDT

>member
-13 FTVVGGIALFL
+13 FTVVGGIGLFL
-24 QMRRASEEQQVV
+24 QMRRASEEQPVV
-36 ILEEHTHA
+36 ILEEHTDA

-85 KDLAHLQQHLQE
+85 KDLAHFQKRLQE
-97 REEENSHLR
+97 REDENSHLR

-188 LEKSQQDWSAEKS
+188 LEKSQQDWNTEKL

-206 SQLQLERVETLERAL
+206 GQLQLERVETLEQAL
-221 EQEQITVKVLNS
+221 EQEQNTVKVLHTK
-233 QIESLQKT
+233 IEPLQKT
-241 IAEWESQYQG
+241 IAERESQYQA
-251 AIALTDNLNLQVQTL
+251 AIALTESLNLQVQTL
-266 ETQQGEWQALEGDL
+266 ETQKGEWQALETDL
-280 RQQLAGLEDLEQQ
+280 RQQLANLENLEQQ

-299 VLTTQVQTLED
+299 VLTAQIQTLEG
-310 QIKTLEASLETDRQG
+310 QIQTLEESLEK
-325 FLQAQAQ
+325 
-332 WESDRQGFLNAQT
+332 DRQGFLNAQT

-352 DFLNAQT
+352 G
-359 QWESDRQ
+359 
-366 SLEMTQKTQESAYQD
+366 LEMVQKNQELAYQS
-381 LKSQFDIL
+381 LKSQFALL
-389 QEQWEALSTDK
+389 QQQYETLNADKTQQEA
-400 AGLESQL
+400 QL
-407 QAEQF
+407 QLEQS
-412 KVADLEQQLTKL
+412 KVADLERQLLEL
-424 QASTVLANEA
+424 QVSIILADDDDESEEIQEEEEPSTLPNNELENEPILLAETVTERETPPVLATEPEIVTEVSPVA
-434 TVPEKSAQSLETNEV
+434 TLETSEPSPETQTATPETVP
-449 SSVSTESKSPKR
+449 
-461 SGKKVSKTKALEP
+461 
-474 HIEPQTLAAEISEG
+474 
-488 KVEPEAIAVETVET
+488 
-502 ISLDSSEL
+502 
-510 PASELSS
+510 
-517 EVSNETT
+517 
-524 SIPTTIIETAIDT
+524 
-537 APSAPEIAA
+537 
-546 EELPSVTAEMVEIHH
+546 
-561 DTETT
+561 TETSET
-566 AAEMVHEPALL
+566 SLVG
-577 ADKKF
+577 KKF
-582 IILGTLSHID
+582 IILGTLNQIN
-592 RDRAKELIQT
+592 RDRAKDLIQA

>member
-13 FTVVGGIALFL
+13 FTVVGGIGLFL
-24 QMRRASEEQQVV
+24 QMRRASEEQPVV
-36 ILEEHTHA
+36 ILEEHTDA

-97 REEENSHLR
+97 REDENSHLR

-147 KEGLS
+147 KDVLS

-165 RSQVL
+165 RSQIL

-180 QQAIRVQE
+180 QQAVRVQE
-188 LEKSQQDWSAEKS
+188 LEKSQQDWNTEKL

-206 SQLQLERVETLERAL
+206 GQLQLERVETLEQAL
-221 EQEQITVKVLNS
+221 EQEQNTVKVLHTK
-233 QIESLQKT
+233 IEPLQKT
-241 IAEWESQYQG
+241 IAERESQYQG
-251 AIALTDNLNLQVQTL
+251 AIALTDSLNLQVQTL
-266 ETQQGEWQALEGDL
+266 ETQKGEWQALETDV
-280 RQQLAGLEDLEQQ
+280 RQQLANLKDLEQQ

-299 VLTTQVQTLED
+299 VLTAQVQTLEG
-310 QIKTLEASLETDRQG
+310 QIQTLEASLEEDRQG
-325 FLQAQAQ
+325 FLNAQAQ
-332 WESDRQGFLNAQT
+332 WESDRQGFLQAQT

-352 DFLNAQT
+352 G
-359 QWESDRQ
+359 
-366 SLEMTQKTQESAYQD
+366 LEMVQKKQELAYQS
-381 LKSQFDIL
+381 LKSQFALL
-389 QEQWEALSTDK
+389 QQQWATLNEEKTQQESELELEQS
-400 AGLESQL
+400 
-407 QAEQF
+407 
-412 KVADLEQQLTKL
+412 KVADLERQLLEL
-424 QASTVLANEA
+424 QVSIILADDDAESEEIQEEEEPSTLPNDELENEPILLAETVTEMETPPVLATEPEIVTEVSPVA
-434 TVPEKSAQSLETNEV
+434 TLETSEPSPETQTATPETVP
-449 SSVSTESKSPKR
+449 
-461 SGKKVSKTKALEP
+461 
-474 HIEPQTLAAEISEG
+474 
-488 KVEPEAIAVETVET
+488 
-502 ISLDSSEL
+502 
-510 PASELSS
+510 
-517 EVSNETT
+517 
-524 SIPTTIIETAIDT
+524 
-537 APSAPEIAA
+537 
-546 EELPSVTAEMVEIHH
+546 
-561 DTETT
+561 TETSET
-566 AAEMVHEPALL
+566 SLVG
-577 ADKKF
+577 KKF
-582 IILGTLSHID
+582 IILGTLNQIN
-592 RDRAKELIQT
+592 RDRAKDLIQT

>member
-13 FTVVGGIALFL
+13 FTVVGGIGLFL
-24 QMRRASEEQQVV
+24 QMRRASEEQPVV
-36 ILEEHTHA
+36 ILEEHTDA

-97 REEENSHLR
+97 REDENSHLR

-147 KEGLS
+147 KDVLS

-165 RSQVL
+165 RSQIL

-180 QQAIRVQE
+180 QQAVRVQE
-188 LEKSQQDWSAEKS
+188 LEKSQQDWNTEKL

-206 SQLQLERVETLERAL
+206 GQLQLERVETLEQAL
-221 EQEQITVKVLNS
+221 EQEQNTVKVLHTK
-233 QIESLQKT
+233 IEPLQKT
-241 IAEWESQYQG
+241 IAERESQYQG
-251 AIALTDNLNLQVQTL
+251 AIALTDSLNLQV
-266 ETQQGEWQALEGDL
+266 ETQKGEWQALETDL
-280 RQQLAGLEDLEQQ
+280 RQQLANLEDLEQQ

-299 VLTTQVQTLED
+299 VLTAQIQTLEG
-310 QIKTLEASLETDRQG
+310 QIQTLEESLEKDRQG
-325 FLQAQAQ
+325 FLQAQTQ
-332 WESDRQGFLNAQT
+332 WESDRQGFLQAKA

-352 DFLNAQT
+352 G
-359 QWESDRQ
+359 
-366 SLEMTQKTQESAYQD
+366 LEMVQKNQELAYQS
-381 LKSQFDIL
+381 LKSQFTIL
-389 QEQWEALSTDK
+389 QQQWATLNEEKTQQESELELEQS
-400 AGLESQL
+400 
-407 QAEQF
+407 
-412 KVADLEQQLTKL
+412 KVADLERQLLEL
-424 QASTVLANEA
+424 QVSIILADGDDESEEIQEEESSILPSDALKNEPILLAEIVTERETPVASDPVATDSEIVTEVSPVATIENSEYSPETQNA
-434 TVPEKSAQSLETNEV
+434 TPPETVP
-449 SSVSTESKSPKR
+449 
-461 SGKKVSKTKALEP
+461 
-474 HIEPQTLAAEISEG
+474 
-488 KVEPEAIAVETVET
+488 
-502 ISLDSSEL
+502 
-510 PASELSS
+510 
-517 EVSNETT
+517 
-524 SIPTTIIETAIDT
+524 
-537 APSAPEIAA
+537 
-546 EELPSVTAEMVEIHH
+546 
-561 DTETT
+561 TETS
-566 AAEMVHEPALL
+566 LIG
-577 ADKKF
+577 KKF
-582 IILGTLSHID
+582 IILGTLNQIN
-592 RDRAKELIQT
+592 RDRAKDLIQT

>member
-13 FTVVGGIALFL
+13 FTVVGGIGLFL
-24 QMRRASEEQQVV
+24 QMRRASEEQPVV
-36 ILEEHTHA
+36 ILEEHTDA

-97 REEENSHLR
+97 REDENSHLR

-165 RSQVL
+165 RSQIL

-180 QQAIRVQE
+180 QQAVRVQE
-188 LEKSQQDWSAEKS
+188 LEKSQQDWNTEKL

-206 SQLQLERVETLERAL
+206 GQLQLERVETLEQAL
-221 EQEQITVKVLNS
+221 EQEQNTVKVLHTK
-233 QIESLQKT
+233 IEPLQKT
-241 IAEWESQYQG
+241 IAERESQYRA
-251 AIALTDNLNLQVQTL
+251 AIALTDSLNLQVQTL
-266 ETQQGEWQALEGDL
+266 ETQKGEWQALETDL
-280 RQQLAGLEDLEQQ
+280 RQQLANLENLEQQ

-299 VLTTQVQTLED
+299 VLTAQLQTLEG
-310 QIKTLEASLETDRQG
+310 QIKTLEESLEK
-325 FLQAQAQ
+325 
-332 WESDRQGFLNAQT
+332 DRQGFLNAQT

-352 DFLNAQT
+352 G
-359 QWESDRQ
+359 
-366 SLEMTQKTQESAYQD
+366 LEMVQKNQELAYQS
-381 LKSQFDIL
+381 LKSQFALL
-389 QEQWEALSTDK
+389 QQQYETLNADK
-400 AGLESQL
+400 TQQESQL
-407 QAEQF
+407 QLEQS
-412 KVADLEQQLTKL
+412 KVADLERQLIEL
-424 QASTVLANEA
+424 QVSIILADDDDESEEIQEEEEPSTLPNDELENEPILLAETVTERETPADTVPAA
-434 TVPEKSAQSLETNEV
+434 TVPDIVTEVSPVATLETSEH
-449 SSVSTESKSPKR
+449 SPE
-461 SGKKVSKTKALEP
+461 T
-474 HIEPQTLAAEISEG
+474 QTA
-488 KVEPEAIAVETVET
+488 T
-502 ISLDSSEL
+502 
-510 PASELSS
+510 
-517 EVSNETT
+517 
-524 SIPTTIIETAIDT
+524 
-537 APSAPEIAA
+537 PEIV
-546 EELPSVTAEMVEIHH
+546 P
-561 DTETT
+561 TETFET
-566 AAEMVHEPALL
+566 SLVG
-577 ADKKF
+577 KKF
-582 IILGTLSHID
+582 IILGTLNQIN
-592 RDRAKELIQT
+592 RDRAKDLIQT

>member
-13 FTVVGGIALFL
+13 FTVVGGIGLFL
-24 QMRRASEEQQVV
+24 QMRRASEEQPVV
-36 ILEEHTHA
+36 ILEEHTDA

-97 REEENSHLR
+97 REDENSHLR

-188 LEKSQQDWSAEKS
+188 LEKSQQDWNTEKL

-206 SQLQLERVETLERAL
+206 GQLQLERVETLEQAL
-221 EQEQITVKVLNS
+221 EQEQNTVKVLHTK
-233 QIESLQKT
+233 IEPLQKT
-241 IAEWESQYQG
+241 IAERESQYQG
-251 AIALTDNLNLQVQTL
+251 AIALTDSLNLQVQTL
-266 ETQQGEWQALEGDL
+266 ETQKGEWQALETDL
-280 RQQLAGLEDLEQQ
+280 RQQLANLEDLEQQ

-299 VLTTQVQTLED
+299 VLTAQIQTLEG
-310 QIKTLEASLETDRQG
+310 QIQTLEESLEKDRQGFLNAQTQWESDRQG

-332 WESDRQGFLNAQT
+332 WESDRQG
-345 QWESDRQ
+345 
-352 DFLNAQT
+352 
-359 QWESDRQ
+359 
-366 SLEMTQKTQESAYQD
+366 LEMVQKNQELAYQS
-381 LKSQFDIL
+381 LKSQFALL
-389 QEQWEALSTDK
+389 QQQYETLNADKTQQEA
-400 AGLESQL
+400 QL
-407 QAEQF
+407 QLEQS
-412 KVADLEQQLTKL
+412 KVADLERQLLEL
-424 QASTVLANEA
+424 QVSIILADDDDESEEIQEEESSILPSDALKNEPILLAETVTERETPVASDPVGTDSEIVTEVSPVATIENSEHSPETQNA
-434 TVPEKSAQSLETNEV
+434 TPPETVP
-449 SSVSTESKSPKR
+449 
-461 SGKKVSKTKALEP
+461 
-474 HIEPQTLAAEISEG
+474 
-488 KVEPEAIAVETVET
+488 
-502 ISLDSSEL
+502 
-510 PASELSS
+510 
-517 EVSNETT
+517 
-524 SIPTTIIETAIDT
+524 
-537 APSAPEIAA
+537 
-546 EELPSVTAEMVEIHH
+546 
-561 DTETT
+561 TETSL
-566 AAEMVHEPALL
+566 VG
-577 ADKKF
+577 KKF
-582 IILGTLSHID
+582 IVLGTLNQIN
-592 RDRAKELIQT
+592 RDRAKDLIQT

-607 MSSPSAKTD
+607 SSSPNAKTD

>member
-13 FTVVGGIALFL
+13 FTVVGGIGLFL

-36 ILEEHTHA
+36 ILEEHAHA
-44 DKAALEK
+44 DKATLEK

-129 HEQLKASHQ
+129 HEQFKASHQ

-188 LEKSQQDWSAEKS
+188 LEKSQQDWNTEKL

-206 SQLQLERVETLERAL
+206 GQLQLERLETLERAL
-221 EQEQITVKVLNS
+221 EQEQNTVKVLNTK
-233 QIESLQKT
+233 IEPLQKM
-241 IAEWESQYQG
+241 IAERESQYQG
-251 AIALTDNLNLQVQTL
+251 VIALTDSLNLQVQTL
-266 ETQQGEWQALEGDL
+266 ETQKGELQVLETDL
-280 RQQLAGLEDLEQQ
+280 RQQLANLENLEQQ

-299 VLTTQVQTLED
+299 VLTAQVQTLEG
-310 QIKTLEASLETDRQG
+310 QIKTLESDRQG
-325 FLQAQAQ
+325 FLQAQ
-332 WESDRQGFLNAQT
+332 T
-345 QWESDRQ
+345 QWESDRK
-352 DFLNAQT
+352 
-359 QWESDRQ
+359 
-366 SLEMTQKTQESAYQD
+366 SLEIAQKNHESAYQD

-389 QEQWEALSTDK
+389 QQQWETLSTDK
-400 AGLESQL
+400 ARLESQL

-424 QASTVLANEA
+424 QASVVLASEKA
-434 TVPEKSAQSLETNEV
+434 VSEKSDQSLEINEV

-474 HIEPQTLAAEISEG
+474 HLESHIEPQTLATEISEG
-488 KVEPEAIAVETVET
+488 KVEPEVIAVETVET
-502 ISLDSSEL
+502 VSLASSEL
-510 PASELSS
+510 SASELSS
-517 EVSNETT
+517 AVSNETT
-524 SIPTTIIETAIDT
+524 SIPITIIETAIDT
-537 APSAPEIAA
+537 DPSELAITA
-546 EELPSVTAEMVEIHH
+546 EEIPSVTSEMVETHH
-561 DTETT
+561 ETETT
-566 AAEMVHEPALL
+566 AAEIVHEPALL
-577 ADKKF
+577 SDKKF

-592 RDRAKELIQT
+592 RDRAKDLIQT

>member
-13 FTVVGGIALFL
+13 FTVVGGIGLFL
-24 QMRRASEEQQVV
+24 QMRRASEEQPVV
-36 ILEEHTHA
+36 ILEEHTDA

-97 REEENSHLR
+97 REDENSHLR

-165 RSQVL
+165 RSQIL

-180 QQAIRVQE
+180 QQAVRVQE
-188 LEKSQQDWSAEKS
+188 LEKSQQDWNTEKL

-206 SQLQLERVETLERAL
+206 GQLQLERVETLEQAL
-221 EQEQITVKVLNS
+221 EQEQNTVKVLHTK
-233 QIESLQKT
+233 IEPLQKT
-241 IAEWESQYQG
+241 IAEQESQYQG
-251 AIALTDNLNLQVQTL
+251 AIALTESLNLQVQTL
-266 ETQQGEWQALEGDL
+266 ESQKGEWQALETDL
-280 RQQLAGLEDLEQQ
+280 RQQLANLKDLEQQ
-293 AKSQGE
+293 AKSHGE
-299 VLTTQVQTLED
+299 VLTAQVQTLEG
-310 QIKTLEASLETDRQG
+310 QIKTLEASLEEDRQG
-325 FLQAQAQ
+325 FLNAQAQ
-332 WESDRQGFLNAQT
+332 WESDRQGFLQAQT

-352 DFLNAQT
+352 G
-359 QWESDRQ
+359 
-366 SLEMTQKTQESAYQD
+366 LEMVQKNHESAYQS
-381 LKSQFDIL
+381 LKSQFAIL
-389 QEQWEALSTDK
+389 QQQWTTLNAEKTQQESELELEQS
-400 AGLESQL
+400 
-407 QAEQF
+407 
-412 KVADLEQQLTKL
+412 KVADLERQLLEL
-424 QASTVLANEA
+424 QVSIILADDDDESEEIQEEESSILPSDALKNEPILLAETVTERETPVASDPVATDSEIVTEVSPVATIENSEHSPETQNA
-434 TVPEKSAQSLETNEV
+434 TPPETVP
-449 SSVSTESKSPKR
+449 
-461 SGKKVSKTKALEP
+461 
-474 HIEPQTLAAEISEG
+474 
-488 KVEPEAIAVETVET
+488 
-502 ISLDSSEL
+502 
-510 PASELSS
+510 
-517 EVSNETT
+517 
-524 SIPTTIIETAIDT
+524 
-537 APSAPEIAA
+537 
-546 EELPSVTAEMVEIHH
+546 
-561 DTETT
+561 TETSL
-566 AAEMVHEPALL
+566 VG
-577 ADKKF
+577 KKF
-582 IILGTLSHID
+582 IVLGTLNQIN
-592 RDRAKELIQT
+592 RDRAKDLIQA